1 MRWKNIVEVLAAI
14 SCIKKLAGIILALVS
29 CISKDTRGVSW
40 EQNIWEVIFLAALIE
55 ILLIFCLS
63 I

>member
-29 CISKDTRGVSW
+29 CISEETRGVSW
-40 EQNIWEVIFLAALIE
+40 EQNIWEVIF
-55 ILLIFCLS
+55 FGS
-63 I
+63 IN